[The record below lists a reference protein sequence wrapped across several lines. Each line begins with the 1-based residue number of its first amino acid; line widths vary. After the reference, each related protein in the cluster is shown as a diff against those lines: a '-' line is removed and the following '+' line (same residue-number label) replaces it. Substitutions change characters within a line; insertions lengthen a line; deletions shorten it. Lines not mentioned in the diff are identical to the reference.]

1 MNEIF
6 GNKDLYRI
14 NDRIW
19 NYVIKIIDDI
29 F

>member
-6 GNKDLYRI
+6 DNKDLYSI
-14 NDRIW
+14 NDKIW